1 MSKETTE
8 TSEKDI
14 RHNWV
19 ISSRFLFYVQV
30 FCIVAFVLGGCYK
43 LYNHRYKGK
52 PDVEVQK
59 SSQYTPEYK

>member
-1 MSKETTE
+1 MAHEINE

-14 RHNWV
+14 KTNWV
-19 ISSRFLFYVQV
+19 SSSRFLFYLHV
-30 FCIVAFVLGGCYK
+30 FCILAFILGGCYK
-43 LYNHRYKGK
+43 LYDHRYRGK

>member
-1 MSKETTE
+1 MAHETTE

-14 RHNWV
+14 TTNWV
-19 ISSRFLFYVQV
+19 SSSRFLFYLQV
-30 FCIVAFVLGGCYK
+30 FCILAFVLGGCYK
-43 LYNHRYKGK
+43 LYNHRYGGK

>member
-1 MSKETTE
+1 MSQETTE
-8 TSEKDI
+8 TVEKDI
-14 RHNWV
+14 RANLV
-19 ISSRFLFYVQV
+19 TSSRFLFYVQV
-30 FCIVAFVLGGCYK
+30 FCILAFVLGGCYK

>member
-1 MSKETTE
+1 MSQETTE

-19 ISSRFLFYVQV
+19 TSSRFLFYVHV
-30 FCIVAFVLGGCYK
+30 FCITAFVLGGCYK
-43 LYNHRYKGK
+43 LYNHRYAGK

>member
-1 MSKETTE
+1 MAHETTE

-14 RHNWV
+14 TTNWV
-19 ISSRFLFYVQV
+19 SSSRFLFYLHV
-30 FCIVAFVLGGCYK
+30 FCILAFVLGGCYK
-43 LYNHRYKGK
+43 MYNHRYPGK